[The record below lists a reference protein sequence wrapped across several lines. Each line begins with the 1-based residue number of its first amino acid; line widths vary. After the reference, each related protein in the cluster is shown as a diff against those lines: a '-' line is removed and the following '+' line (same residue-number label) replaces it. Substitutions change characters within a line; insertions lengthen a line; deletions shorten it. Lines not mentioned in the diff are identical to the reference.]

1 MLAGNLIQWFHQ
13 YFASLNLSVEKVYL
27 LFLSQMIKLLCYYLT
42 DEKERYELNETVFQL
57 YAELLCSAFFQ
68 LLLC

>member
-1 MLAGNLIQWFHQ
+1 
-13 YFASLNLSVEKVYL
+13 
-27 LFLSQMIKLLCYYLT
+27 MIKLLCYYLT

-57 YAELLCSAFFQ
+57 YAELLCSAIFQ